1 MKVRGYRGRQVR
13 SLDVFVWRRRGG
25 RVGSHVSVFQPA
37 HSITG
42 GVVWTL
48 FGLRSDSDP
57 PLISLTPSPT
67 LSNVLCGLG

>member
-48 FGLRSDSDP
+48 FGL
-57 PLISLTPSPT
+57 
-67 LSNVLCGLG
+67 